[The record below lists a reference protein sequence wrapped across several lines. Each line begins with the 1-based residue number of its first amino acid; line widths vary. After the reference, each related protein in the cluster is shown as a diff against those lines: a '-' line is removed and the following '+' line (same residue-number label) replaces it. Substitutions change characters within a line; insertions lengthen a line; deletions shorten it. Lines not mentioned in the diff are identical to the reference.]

1 MDNQGKTDK
10 QIRDSEVAAGI
21 AIAIVFWI
29 IGYLI
34 IFSQKKQFQKSSI
47 TQTQQ
52 LIRIYIMA
60 DEHTGLKEIIKI
72 MKTDVKING
81 DQTLTTNKFLNLLEL
96 ALENANP
103 QDNE

>member
-1 MDNQGKTDK
+1 
-10 QIRDSEVAAGI
+10 
-21 AIAIVFWI
+21 
-29 IGYLI
+29 
-34 IFSQKKQFQKSSI
+34 
-47 TQTQQ
+47 
-52 LIRIYIMA
+52 MA

-103 QDNE
+103 QGDE